1 MIYKSKCDF
10 HAKKLN
16 FVTALFLNFYF
27 PKKIYSVHNW
37 TPFVQNR
44 TKMKKTNASILIIDD
59 QEDILFAS
67 KVYLKKYF
75 ENIHTL
81 NNPKKIVELL
91 SKNAIDVVLLDM
103 NYRIGF
109 EDGREGLYLLKEIKT
124 LSPKT
129 VVILM
134 TAFGKVETAVE
145 GLKSGA
151 FDYILKPWENKKLLE
166 SVKQAVDKSRK
177 EQKKS
182 KEVEID
188 NGFFV
193 GTSEII
199 KKAYSLADKV
209 AKTDA
214 NVLIL
219 GENGTGKFV
228 MAHHIYSQSER
239 KNNPFIAVDL
249 GSLNSNIFESEL
261 FGYAKGA
268 FTDAKT
274 DTPGRFEM
282 AQNGTIFLDE
292 IGNVP
297 LHLQSKLLQVIQ
309 TKTVTRLGETKARP
323 LNVRIITATNLNLK
337 LEVAD
342 KNFREDLY
350 YRINTMEIV
359 LPPLRERNE
368 DKIPLAEYLLD
379 KMIEKYGRS
388 EITFDKKVLEQIEKH
403 AWNGNI
409 REMENKIE
417 RAVILCENN
426 TITVSDLDLETITSY
441 DENPD
446 DIQLSSVE
454 KATIEKALLKHSN
467 NISKTADELG
477 LSRGSLYRR
486 LEKYNINI
494 N

>member
-1 MIYKSKCDF
+1 
-10 HAKKLN
+10 
-16 FVTALFLNFYF
+16 
-27 PKKIYSVHNW
+27 
-37 TPFVQNR
+37 
-44 TKMKKTNASILIIDD
+44 MKKTNASILIIDD

-67 KVYLKKYF
+67 KLYLKKYF
-75 ENIHTL
+75 EHIYTL
-81 NNPKKIVELL
+81 TNPKNIVELL
-91 SKNAIDVVLLDM
+91 AKNTIDVVLLDM

-109 EDGREGLYLLKEIKT
+109 EDGREGLYVLREIKT

-134 TAFGKVETAVE
+134 TAFGKLETAVE
-145 GLKSGA
+145 GLKNGA
-151 FDYILKPWENKKLLE
+151 FDYILKPWENTKLLE
-166 SVKQAVDKSRK
+166 SVKEAVDKSRK
-177 EQKKS
+177 EQRKS
-182 KEVEID
+182 KDVVVKEA
-188 NGFFV
+188 FFI
-193 GTSEII
+193 GNSEII
-199 KKAYSLADKV
+199 KKAYALADKV

-228 MAHHIYSQSER
+228 LAHHIYAQSER
-239 KNNPFIAVDL
+239 KNQPFIAVDL
-249 GSLNSNIFESEL
+249 GSLNANIFESEL

-268 FTDAKT
+268 FTDAKA

-309 TKTVTRLGETKARP
+309 SKTVTRLGESKPRP
-323 LNVRIITATNLNLK
+323 LNVRIITATNLSLK
-337 LEVAD
+337 EEVAD

-359 LPPLRERNE
+359 LPPLRERYE
-368 DKIPLAEYLLD
+368 DKIPLAEYLLER
-379 KMIEKYGRS
+379 MIEKYGRDTIS
-388 EITFDKKVLEQIEKH
+388 FDKKVAEQIEKH

-426 TITVSDLDLETITSY
+426 TITVSDLDLDQITLY
-441 DENPD
+441 EENPD

-454 KATIEKALLKHSN
+454 KATVEKALLKHNN
-467 NISKTADELG
+467 NISKTAEELG

-486 LEKYNINI
+486 LEKYNISTN
-494 N
+494 

>member
-1 MIYKSKCDF
+1 
-10 HAKKLN
+10 
-16 FVTALFLNFYF
+16 
-27 PKKIYSVHNW
+27 
-37 TPFVQNR
+37 
-44 TKMKKTNASILIIDD
+44 MKKTNASILVIDD

-67 KVYLKKYF
+67 KMLLKKHF
-75 ENIHTL
+75 ENIYTL
-81 NNPKKIVELL
+81 NNPKNVVELL
-91 SKNAIDVVLLDM
+91 AKNTIDVVLLDM

-109 EDGREGLYLLKEIKT
+109 EDGKEGLYLLREIKT

-145 GLKSGA
+145 GLKAGA
-151 FDYILKPWENKKLLE
+151 FDYILKPWENEKLL
-166 SVKQAVDKSRK
+166 SVVKQAVDISRK
-177 EQKKS
+177 ERKKS
-182 KEVEID
+182 NDIEIAD
-188 NGFFV
+188 EFFV
-193 GTSEII
+193 GNSEVI
-199 KKAYSLADKV
+199 KKAYSMADKV
-209 AKTDA
+209 AKTEA

-219 GENGTGKFV
+219 GENGTGKYV
-228 MAHHIYSQSER
+228 LSYHIYCQSER
-239 KNNPFIAVDL
+239 KNNPFIHVDL

-268 FTDAKT
+268 FTDAKV

-309 TKTVTRLGETKARP
+309 NKTVTRLGESKSRP

-337 LEVAD
+337 QAVVD

-359 LPPLRERNE
+359 LPPLRERDE
-368 DKIPLAEYLLD
+368 DKIPLAHYLLL
-379 KMIEKYGRS
+379 KMIAKYGRD
-388 EITFDKKVLEQIEKH
+388 EITFNEKALEQIEKH

-409 REMENKIE
+409 REMENRIE

-426 TITVSDLDLETITSY
+426 HITVSDLDLEQITTY
-441 DENPD
+441 EENQD
-446 DIQLSSVE
+446 DIQLSAVE
-454 KATIEKALLKHSN
+454 KTVIEKILFKNNN
-467 NISKTADELG
+467 NISKTAEELG
-477 LSRGSLYRR
+477 LSRGALYRR
-486 LEKYNINI
+486 LEKYNIN
-494 N
+494 

>member
-1 MIYKSKCDF
+1 
-10 HAKKLN
+10 
-16 FVTALFLNFYF
+16 
-27 PKKIYSVHNW
+27 
-37 TPFVQNR
+37 
-44 TKMKKTNASILIIDD
+44 MKKTNASILIIDD

-67 KVYLKKYF
+67 KVFLKKYF
-75 ENIHTL
+75 EDIYTL
-81 NNPKKIVELL
+81 NNPKNIVELL
-91 SKNAIDVVLLDM
+91 SKKTIDVVLLDM

-109 EDGREGLYLLKEIKT
+109 EDGKEGLYLLKEIKT

-145 GLKSGA
+145 GLKNGA

-177 EQKKS
+177 EQKKE
-182 KEVEID
+182 KHIVIE
-188 NGFFV
+188 NNFFT

-228 MAHHIYSQSER
+228 LAHHIYSQSER
-239 KNNPFIAVDL
+239 KNSPFIAVDL
-249 GSLNSNIFESEL
+249 GALNSNIFESEL

-359 LPPLRERNE
+359 LPPLRERKE
-368 DKIPLAEYLLD
+368 DKIPLAQYLLN
-379 KMIEKYGRS
+379 KMIEKYGRDA
-388 EITFDKKVLEQIEKH
+388 IIFDKKVAEQIEKH
-403 AWNGNI
+403 AWKGNI

-426 TITVSDLDLETITSY
+426 KITVSDLDLESITAY
-441 DENPD
+441 EENPD

-454 KATIEKALLKHSN
+454 KAAVEKALLKNNN
-467 NISKTADELG
+467 NISKTAEELG

-486 LEKYNINI
+486 LEKYNISI

>member
-1 MIYKSKCDF
+1 
-10 HAKKLN
+10 
-16 FVTALFLNFYF
+16 
-27 PKKIYSVHNW
+27 
-37 TPFVQNR
+37 
-44 TKMKKTNASILIIDD
+44 MKKTNASILVIDD

-67 KVYLKKYF
+67 KMLLKKHF
-75 ENIHTL
+75 ENIYTL
-81 NNPKKIVELL
+81 NNPKNVVELL
-91 SKNAIDVVLLDM
+91 SQNNIDVVLLDM

-109 EDGREGLYLLKEIKT
+109 EDGREGLYLLKEIKM

-145 GLKSGA
+145 GLKAGA
-151 FDYILKPWENKKLLE
+151 FDYILKPWENEKLL
-166 SVKQAVDKSRK
+166 SVVKQAVDKSRK

-182 KEVEID
+182 NAIEIVD
-188 NGFFV
+188 EFFV
-193 GTSEII
+193 GNSDVI

-228 MAHHIYSQSER
+228 LSYHLHLQSER
-239 KNNPFIAVDL
+239 KNNPFINVDL

-268 FTDAKT
+268 FTDAKV

-309 TKTVTRLGETKARP
+309 TKMVTRLGESKARP
-323 LNVRIITATNLNLK
+323 LNVRIITATNMNLK
-337 LEVAD
+337 QEVMD

-359 LPPLRERNE
+359 LPPLRERDE
-368 DKIPLAEYLLD
+368 DKIPLAYYLLQ
-379 KMIEKYGRS
+379 KMIIKYGRD
-388 EITFDKKVLEQIEKH
+388 EIIFDEKALEQIIKH
-403 AWNGNI
+403 SWNGNI
-409 REMENKIE
+409 REMENRVE

-426 TITVSDLDLETITSY
+426 YISVSDLDLEQITTY
-441 DENPD
+441 DDNQNY
-446 DIQLSSVE
+446 IQLSAVE
-454 KATIEKALLKHSN
+454 KTAIEKILLKNNN
-467 NISKTADELG
+467 NISKTAEELG
-477 LSRGSLYRR
+477 LSRGALYRR
-486 LEKYNINI
+486 LEKYNIN
-494 N
+494 

>member
-1 MIYKSKCDF
+1 
-10 HAKKLN
+10 
-16 FVTALFLNFYF
+16 
-27 PKKIYSVHNW
+27 
-37 TPFVQNR
+37 
-44 TKMKKTNASILIIDD
+44 MKKTNASILIIDD

-75 ENIHTL
+75 ENIYTL
-81 NNPKKIVELL
+81 NNPKNIVELL
-91 SKNAIDVVLLDM
+91 SKNSIDVVLLDM

-145 GLKSGA
+145 GLKNGA

-177 EQKKS
+177 DQKKF
-182 KEVEID
+182 KDHEPAD
-188 NGFFV
+188 DFFI
-193 GTSEII
+193 GNSEII

-228 MAHHIYSQSER
+228 LAHHIYTQSER

-268 FTDAKT
+268 FTDAKN

-309 TKTVTRLGETKARP
+309 TKTVTRLGETKPRP

-337 LEVAD
+337 LEAED

-368 DKIPLAEYLLD
+368 DKIPLAEYLLE
-379 KMIEKYGRS
+379 KMIVKYGRD
-388 EITFDKKVLEQIEKH
+388 EITFDKKVFEQIEKH
-403 AWNGNI
+403 AWKGNI

-426 TITVSDLDLETITSY
+426 RITVSDLDLNEITTY
-441 DENPD
+441 EDNPD

-454 KATIEKALLKHSN
+454 KATVEKALLRNNN
-467 NISKTADELG
+467 NISKTAEELG

-486 LEKYNINI
+486 LEKYNITL
-494 N
+494 

>member
-1 MIYKSKCDF
+1 
-10 HAKKLN
+10 
-16 FVTALFLNFYF
+16 
-27 PKKIYSVHNW
+27 
-37 TPFVQNR
+37 
-44 TKMKKTNASILIIDD
+44 MKKTNASILVIDD

-67 KVYLKKYF
+67 KMLLKKHF
-75 ENIHTL
+75 ENIYTL
-81 NNPKKIVELL
+81 NNPKNVIELL
-91 SKNAIDVVLLDM
+91 SQNNIDVVLLDM

-109 EDGREGLYLLKEIKT
+109 EDGREGLYLLKEIKM

-145 GLKSGA
+145 GLKAGA
-151 FDYILKPWENKKLLE
+151 FDYILKPWENEKLL
-166 SVKQAVDKSRK
+166 SVVKQAVDKSRK

-182 KEVEID
+182 NFIEIID
-188 NGFFV
+188 EFFV
-193 GTSEII
+193 GNSNVI

-228 MAHHIYSQSER
+228 LSYHLHLQSER
-239 KNNPFIAVDL
+239 KNNPFIHVDL

-268 FTDAKT
+268 FTDAKV

-309 TKTVTRLGETKARP
+309 TKMVTRLGESKARP
-323 LNVRIITATNLNLK
+323 LNVRIITATNMNLK
-337 LEVAD
+337 QEVMD

-359 LPPLRERNE
+359 LPPLRERDE
-368 DKIPLAEYLLD
+368 DKIPLAYYLLQ
-379 KMIEKYGRS
+379 KMIIKYGRD
-388 EITFDKKVLEQIEKH
+388 EIIFDEKALEQIIKH
-403 AWNGNI
+403 SWNGNI
-409 REMENKIE
+409 REMENRVE

-426 TITVSDLDLETITSY
+426 YISVSDLDLEQITTY
-441 DENPD
+441 EDNQN
-446 DIQLSSVE
+446 DIQLSAVE
-454 KATIEKALLKHSN
+454 KTAIEKILLKNNN
-467 NISKTADELG
+467 NISKTAEELG
-477 LSRGSLYRR
+477 LSRGALYRR
-486 LEKYNINI
+486 LEKYNIN
-494 N
+494 

>member
-1 MIYKSKCDF
+1 M
-10 HAKKLN
+10 
-16 FVTALFLNFYF
+16 
-27 PKKIYSVHNW
+27 KKI
-37 TPFVQNR
+37 
-44 TKMKKTNASILIIDD
+44 NASILIIDD

-75 ENIHTL
+75 EDIFTL
-81 NNPKKIVELL
+81 NNPKNIVELL
-91 SKNAIDVVLLDM
+91 SKNTIDVVLLDM

-109 EDGREGLYLLKEIKT
+109 EDGKEGLYLLKEIKT

-166 SVKQAVDKSRK
+166 SVKQAVDQSRK
-177 EQKKS
+177 EQKKD
-182 KEVEID
+182 KNVETD
-188 NGFFV
+188 NDFFI
-193 GTSEII
+193 GTSDNI
-199 KKAYSLADKV
+199 KKAYSLALKV

-228 MAHHIYSQSER
+228 LAHYIYTQSER
-239 KNNPFIAVDL
+239 KNNAFVAVDL
-249 GSLNSNIFESEL
+249 GALNSNIFESEL

-309 TKTVTRLGETKARP
+309 TKTVTRLGETKPRP

-359 LPPLRERNE
+359 LPPLRERKE
-368 DKIPLAEYLLD
+368 DKIPLADYLLE
-379 KMIEKYGRS
+379 KMMDKYGRNK
-388 EITFDKKVLEQIEKH
+388 ITFDKKVLEQIEKH

-426 TITVSDLDLETITSY
+426 KISVADLDLETIKVY
-441 DENPD
+441 EENLE

-454 KATIEKALLKHSN
+454 KATVEKALLKNNN
-467 NISKTADELG
+467 NISKTAEELG

-486 LEKYNINI
+486 LEKYNINV

>member
-1 MIYKSKCDF
+1 
-10 HAKKLN
+10 
-16 FVTALFLNFYF
+16 
-27 PKKIYSVHNW
+27 
-37 TPFVQNR
+37 
-44 TKMKKTNASILIIDD
+44 MKKTNASILVIDD

-67 KVYLKKYF
+67 KMLLKKHF
-75 ENIHTL
+75 ENIYTL
-81 NNPKKIVELL
+81 NNPKNVIELL
-91 SKNAIDVVLLDM
+91 VKNTIDVVLLDM

-151 FDYILKPWENKKLLE
+151 FDYILKPWENEKLL
-166 SVKQAVDKSRK
+166 SVVKQAVDKSRK
-177 EQKKS
+177 EQKKPS
-182 KEVEID
+182 AIESID
-188 NGFFV
+188 DFFV
-193 GTSEII
+193 GNSDVI

-219 GENGTGKFV
+219 GENGTGKYV
-228 MAHHIYSQSER
+228 LSHHIHLQSER
-239 KNNPFIAVDL
+239 KNSPFIHLDL

-261 FGYAKGA
+261 FGYVQGA
-268 FTDAKT
+268 FTDAKI

-309 TKTVTRLGETKARP
+309 TKTVTRLGESKARP

-337 LEVAD
+337 QEVTD

-359 LPPLRERNE
+359 LPPLRERND
-368 DKIPLAEYLLD
+368 DKIPLAYYLLR
-379 KMIEKYGRS
+379 KMIDKYGRD
-388 EITFDKKVLEQIEKH
+388 EITFDEKALGQIEKH

-409 REMENKIE
+409 REMENRIE

-426 TITVSDLDLETITSY
+426 HITVSDLDLEQITTY
-441 DENPD
+441 EENQD
-446 DIQLSSVE
+446 DIQLSAVE
-454 KATIEKALLKHSN
+454 KTAIEKILLKNNN
-467 NISKTADELG
+467 NISKTAEELG
-477 LSRGSLYRR
+477 LSRASLYRR
-486 LEKYNINI
+486 LEKYNISTN
-494 N
+494 

>member
-1 MIYKSKCDF
+1 
-10 HAKKLN
+10 
-16 FVTALFLNFYF
+16 
-27 PKKIYSVHNW
+27 
-37 TPFVQNR
+37 
-44 TKMKKTNASILIIDD
+44 MKKTNASILVIDD

-67 KVYLKKYF
+67 KMLLKKHF
-75 ENIHTL
+75 ENIFTL
-81 NNPKKIVELL
+81 NNPKNVVDLL
-91 SKNAIDVVLLDM
+91 AKNTIDVVLLDM

-109 EDGREGLYLLKEIKT
+109 EDGKEGLYLLREIKT

-129 VVILM
+129 IVILM

-145 GLKSGA
+145 GLKAGA
-151 FDYILKPWENKKLLE
+151 FDYILKPWENEKLLNV
-166 SVKQAVDKSRK
+166 VKQAVDKSRK
-177 EQKKS
+177 ELKKS
-182 KEVEID
+182 NDIGIADE
-188 NGFFV
+188 FFV
-193 GTSEII
+193 GNSDVI

-228 MAHHIYSQSER
+228 LSHHIYYQSER
-239 KNNPFIAVDL
+239 KNNPFIHVDL

-268 FTDAKT
+268 FTDAKI

-309 TKTVTRLGETKARP
+309 NKTVTRLGESKARP

-337 LEVAD
+337 QAVVD

-359 LPPLRERNE
+359 LPPLRERDE
-368 DKIPLAEYLLD
+368 DKIPLAHYLLQ
-379 KMIEKYGRS
+379 KMMAKYGRD
-388 EITFDKKVLEQIEKH
+388 EITFDEKALEQIEKH

-409 REMENKIE
+409 REMENRIE

-426 TITVSDLDLETITSY
+426 HITVSDLDLEQITTY
-441 DENPD
+441 EDNQD
-446 DIQLSSVE
+446 DIQLSAVE
-454 KATIEKALLKHSN
+454 KTAIEKILFKNNN
-467 NISKTADELG
+467 NISKTAEELG

-486 LEKYNINI
+486 LEKYNIN
-494 N
+494 

>member
-1 MIYKSKCDF
+1 
-10 HAKKLN
+10 
-16 FVTALFLNFYF
+16 
-27 PKKIYSVHNW
+27 
-37 TPFVQNR
+37 
-44 TKMKKTNASILIIDD
+44 MKKTTAAILVIDD

-67 KVYLKKYF
+67 KMLLKKHF
-75 ENIHTL
+75 EDIYTL
-81 NNPKKIVELL
+81 SNPKNVVELL
-91 SKNAIDVVLLDM
+91 AKNTIDVVLLDM

-109 EDGREGLYLLKEIKT
+109 EDGKEGLYLLKEIKT

-151 FDYILKPWENKKLLE
+151 FDYILKPWENQKLLE
-166 SVKQAVDKSRK
+166 VVKQGVEKSRK
-177 EQKKS
+177 EKKKPATIEIATDYFIGNS
-182 KEVEID
+182 EV
-188 NGFFV
+188 
-193 GTSEII
+193 I
-199 KKAYSLADKV
+199 KKAYSVADKV

-228 MAHHIYSQSER
+228 LSHYIFSQSER
-239 KNNPFIAVDL
+239 KNNPFIHVDL

-268 FTDAKT
+268 FTDAKE
-274 DTPGRFEM
+274 DTAGRFEM

-297 LHLQSKLLQVIQ
+297 LQSKLLQVIQ
-309 TKTVTRLGETKARP
+309 TKTVTRLGESKARP

-337 LEVAD
+337 QEVTN

-350 YRINTMEIV
+350 YRINTMEII
-359 LPPLRERNE
+359 LPPLRERDE
-368 DKIPLAEYLLD
+368 DKIPLAEYLLQ
-379 KMIEKYGRS
+379 KMIYKYQRD
-388 EITFDKKVLEQIEKH
+388 EIIFDSKVIEQIEKH

-409 REMENKIE
+409 REMENRIE

-426 TITVSDLDLETITSY
+426 KITVSDLDLEEITKY
-441 DENPD
+441 EETLEDA
-446 DIQLSSVE
+446 QLSSIE
-454 KATIEKALLKHSN
+454 KTTVEKALLKNN
-467 NISKTADELG
+467 NITKTAEELG
-477 LSRGSLYRR
+477 LSRAALYRR
-486 LEKYNINI
+486 LEKHNITTT
-494 N
+494 